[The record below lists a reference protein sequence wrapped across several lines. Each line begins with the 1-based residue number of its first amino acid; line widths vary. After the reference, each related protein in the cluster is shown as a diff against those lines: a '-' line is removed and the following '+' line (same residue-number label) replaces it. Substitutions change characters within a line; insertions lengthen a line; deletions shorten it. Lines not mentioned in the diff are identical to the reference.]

1 MGMPFWRS
9 IFCRGLFLE
18 RSSVNSF
25 ADNVRKLSGNKTKWS
40 GFLTRTRAFILK
52 TFMEYLISG
61 PKRYLDFRET
71 GLKADDVNKNQ
82 LAGSHLRPAE
92 GSANSVL
99 NCKQL
104 R

>member
-18 RSSVNSF
+18 RSAVNSF

-52 TFMEYLISG
+52 IFMEYLISG

-71 GLKADDVNKNQ
+71 ALNVNKNQ
-82 LAGSHLRPAE
+82 PAGSHLRPAE